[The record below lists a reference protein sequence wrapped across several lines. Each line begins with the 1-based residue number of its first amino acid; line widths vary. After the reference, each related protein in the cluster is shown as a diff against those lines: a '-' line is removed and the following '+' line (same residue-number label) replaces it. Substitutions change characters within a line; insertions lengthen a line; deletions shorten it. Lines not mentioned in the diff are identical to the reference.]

1 MTYGI
6 QALRRLQMVLETTA
20 GNDEACK
27 TMWRGTG
34 SLVDA
39 TEFINPEEDIGTLF
53 PGTRSYLPVQSGTLT
68 LDETPATFEQLP
80 ILLAC
85 GVENVT
91 TGTIDSS
98 GYVYQ
103 FDIPPASTVNAN
115 VATLTVEYGDNVR
128 VDQCAYMFVKSFTL
142 SGASKEAWMMGAE
155 LEGRAV
161 AGAAFTSLTV
171 PTVEEMLFGK
181 SQLWVD
187 TTTIGTTTFTNVWL
201 GFSLDCPTGWQA
213 IFSGDGQK
221 YFSTIKSSGFKG
233 SPPTGTITIEHDS
246 THAAAEVAAARA
258 GTTRL
263 VKVQCL
269 GTALSSAS
277 VYTYKTFILNAAI
290 KYTSVPEIGDQDG
303 DDIIEL
309 PFQVVSNGTLA
320 AQFIVVNNLQTLGIQ
335 TT

>member
-6 QALRRLQMVLETTA
+6 QALRRLQLVLETTA
-20 GNDEACK
+20 GTDLAC
-27 TMWRGTG
+27 TEMWRGTG

-39 TEFINPEEDIGTLF
+39 TEYLNPDEDIGTLF
-53 PGTRSYLPVQSGTLT
+53 PGTRSYLPFQSGTLT

-80 ILLAC
+80 ILLCA
-85 GVENVT
+85 GVEAVT

-103 FDIPPASTVNAN
+103 FDVPPASTLNSISP
-115 VATLTVEYGDNVR
+115 LTVEYGDNVR
-128 VDQCAYMFVKSFTL
+128 VDECNYMFVKSFSL

-161 AGAAFTSLTV
+161 ADAEFTSLTP

-181 SQLWVD
+181 SQLWID
-187 TTTIGTTTFTNVWL
+187 TTTIGTTTITSVWL

-221 YFSTIKSSGFKG
+221 YFSTIKSSGFKDN
-233 SPPTGTITIEHDS
+233 PPTGTITLEHDS
-246 THAAAEVAAARA
+246 THAVAEMTAARA
-258 GTTRL
+258 GTVRL
-263 VKVQCL
+263 IKVQCL
-269 GTALSSAS
+269 GTALTSAS
-277 VYTYKTFILNAAI
+277 AYTYKTFILNAAI

-303 DDIIEL
+303 DDVIEL

-320 AQFIVVNNLQTLGIQ
+320 AQFIVVNNLQTLGIA